1 LAPSHRD
8 DTERLSRVFQTQRE
22 IAAAGNDLAEM
33 TRIVLDRS
41 RAITGAEGAMLCL
54 VEGDDLVTRDAV
66 GIAATAPPRRPIA
79 TSVAKHAIETGQPLL
94 IEDCLNDPRLN
105 REMQRVI
112 GDTSLIC
119 IPLFQGPRVIGVIN
133 VMSSE
138 NGKQLTEEDR
148 QTMEM
153 LSVVLSAAVSHVAEY
168 EARRA
173 ETEALSRFNA
183 LFDGASIG
191 IVRSNSDGDVV
202 DVNPAVEEMFGY
214 PADEMVGVSFRNFMH
229 QDDLEQSIARFERMM
244 AGELDTYQFER
255 RYHRKDGKIVW
266 GQTTAVLERDADGN
280 PSFVHSMIEN
290 ITERKLAEQA
300 LVRQSELNQHQALH
314 DALTGLANRTLFNE
328 RIEQAIREAAREGS
342 QVAVL
347 VMDLD
352 NFKEVNDSLGHH
364 AGDVL
369 LAELGS
375 RVGGA
380 VRAVDTVA
388 RLGGDEFGILL
399 RKAEGR
405 EETIPAIE
413 RICQAVEQPV
423 TVQGLPLSVEASIGV
438 ALYPDDGRDVDALLQ
453 RADVA
458 MYGAKESNSSYV
470 FYDEAHDHRDPTRVM
485 LVGELRRA
493 IEERELVL
501 FYQPKARLG
510 SGEIESVEALL
521 RWQHPER
528 GLIFPD
534 AFIPLA
540 QQTGLIVPLT
550 LRVVDE
556 ALEQA
561 RRFLDRGMRLP
572 IAVNLSTRNLMDQD
586 FPTQVEQ
593 LLERWNV
600 DAGMLKFELT
610 ESTMIADPV
619 RTRDVIERLSALG
632 IELSIDDFGTGYS
645 CLAYLKRL
653 PVSEIKIDRSFVMDM
668 ASSDDSAT
676 IVRSIIDL
684 GGNLGLSVVAEG
696 VETQE
701 IWDEL
706 DALGC
711 PIAQGYHLSRPIPA
725 DALVEWLGDRG
736 FPGSVAAA

>member
-1 LAPSHRD
+1 LARNHRD
-8 DTERLSRVFQTQRE
+8 DTERLSRIFQTQRE

-41 RAITGAEGAMLCL
+41 RSITGAEGAMLCL
-54 VEGDDLVTRDAV
+54 VDGEELVTRLAV
-66 GIAATAPPRRPIA
+66 GIATKAPPRRPLA

-119 IPLFQGPRVIGVIN
+119 VPLFQGPRVVGVVN
-133 VMSSE
+133 VMSSD
-138 NGKQLTEEDR
+138 NGKRLTEEDR
-148 QTMEM
+148 ETMEM

-173 ETEALSRFNA
+173 EKEALSRFNA

-191 IVRSNSDGDVV
+191 IVRSDTDGDVV
-202 DVNPAVEEMFGY
+202 DVNPAVEEILGY
-214 PADEMVGVSFRNFMH
+214 SAAEMLGRSFRDFMH
-229 QDDLEQSIARFERMM
+229 QDDLQESIVRFDQMM
-244 AGELDTYQFER
+244 AGVCNSYQFER

-266 GQTTAVLERDADGN
+266 GQTTAVLERDADGR
-280 PSFVHSMIEN
+280 PRFVHSMIEN

-328 RIEQAIREAAREGS
+328 RIEQAIREAERERT

-399 RKAEGR
+399 RKAGGR

-413 RICQAVEQPV
+413 RVCQSVERPV

-438 ALYPDDGRDVDALLQ
+438 ALYPDDGRDVETLLQ

-458 MYGAKESNSSYV
+458 MYAAKEGNSSYA
-470 FYDEAHDHRDPTRVM
+470 FYDEALDHRDPTRVM

-528 GLIFPD
+528 GLIYPD

-556 ALEQA
+556 AL
-561 RRFLDRGMRLP
+561 DRGMRLP
-572 IAVNLSTRNLMDQD
+572 IAVNLSTRNLLDPQ
-586 FPTQVEQ
+586 FPNQVEE

-668 ASSDDSAT
+668 SSSEDSAT

-725 DALVEWLGDRG
+725 DALAEWLAERG
-736 FPGSVAAA
+736 HPGSVDEAAA

>member
-1 LAPSHRD
+1 A
-8 DTERLSRVFQTQRE
+8 
-22 IAAAGNDLAEM
+22 
-33 TRIVLDRS
+33 
-41 RAITGAEGAMLCL
+41 
-54 VEGDDLVTRDAV
+54 
-66 GIAATAPPRRPIA
+66 
-79 TSVAKHAIETGQPLL
+79 
-94 IEDCLNDPRLN
+94 
-105 REMQRVI
+105 
-112 GDTSLIC
+112 
-119 IPLFQGPRVIGVIN
+119 
-133 VMSSE
+133 
-138 NGKQLTEEDR
+138 
-148 QTMEM
+148 
-153 LSVVLSAAVSHVAEY
+153 
-168 EARRA
+168 
-173 ETEALSRFNA
+173 RFNA
-183 LFDGASIG
+183 LFDGASIA
-191 IVRSNSDGDVV
+191 IVRSDRGGEVV
-202 DVNPAVEEMFGY
+202 DVNPAVEEMLGY
-214 PADEMVGVSFRNFMH
+214 AAEEMLGVSFRNFMH
-229 QDDLEQSIARFERMM
+229 QDDLQHSIALFDQMM
-244 AGELDTYQFER
+244 AGELDSYQLER
-255 RYHRKDGKIVW
+255 RYHRKDGKIIW
-266 GQTTAVLERDADGN
+266 GQSTAVLERDADGQ
-280 PSFVHSMIEN
+280 PRFVHSMIEN
-290 ITERKLAEQA
+290 ITERKLSEQA

-328 RIEQAIREAAREGS
+328 RIEQAILEAEREGS

-375 RVGGA
+375 RVRGA

-399 RKAEGR
+399 RKAGGR
-405 EETIPAIE
+405 EEAIPAIE
-413 RICQAVEQPV
+413 RICESVERPV
-423 TVQGLPLSVEASIGV
+423 TVQGLPLSVEASIGI

-458 MYGAKESNSSYV
+458 MYAAKEGNSPYV
-470 FYDEAHDHRDPTRVM
+470 FYDEALDHRDPTRVM

-572 IAVNLSTRNLMDQD
+572 IAVNLSTRNLLDQQ
-586 FPTQVEQ
+586 FPDQVQ
-593 LLERWNV
+593 GLLEHWNV
-600 DAGMLKFELT
+600 DAAMLRFELT

-645 CLAYLKRL
+645 SLAYLKRL

-668 ASSDDSAT
+668 ASSEDSAT

-684 GGNLGLSVVAEG
+684 GGNLGLTVVAEG

-706 DALGC
+706 GALGC

-725 DALVEWLGDRG
+725 DALVEWLAERG
-736 FPGSVAAA
+736 FPGSLAA

>member
-1 LAPSHRD
+1 MARSHRD
-8 DTERLSRVFQTQRE
+8 DTERLSRVLETQRD

-41 RAITGAEGAMLCL
+41 RSITGAEGAMLCL
-54 VEGDDLVTRDAV
+54 VDGDELVTRDAV
-66 GIAATAPPRRPIA
+66 GIAEKALRRRPLA
-79 TSVAKHAIETGQPLL
+79 TSVARYAIETGQPIL
-94 IEDCLNDPRLN
+94 IEDCENDDRLN
-105 REMQRVI
+105 REMQRAV

-119 IPLFQGPRVIGVIN
+119 VPLFQGPRVVGVVN
-133 VMSSE
+133 VM
-138 NGKQLTEEDR
+138 NRNPAKRLTEEDR
-148 QTMEM
+148 ETMEM
-153 LSVVLSAAVSHVAEY
+153 LSVVLSAAVSHAAEY

-173 ETEALSRFNA
+173 EVEALSRFNA

-191 IVRSNSDGDVV
+191 IVRSNTDGDVV
-202 DVNPAVEEMFGY
+202 DVNPAVEEMLGY
-214 PADEMVGVSFRNFMH
+214 PAEEMVGVSFRNFMH
-229 QDDLEQSIARFERMM
+229 QDDLQQSIALFDRMM
-244 AGELDTYQFER
+244 AGEVDTYQFER
-255 RYHRKDGKIVW
+255 RYHRKDGKIIW
-266 GQTTAVLERDADGN
+266 GQSTAVLERDADGN
-280 PSFVHSMIEN
+280 PRFVHSMIEN

-328 RIEQAIREAAREGS
+328 RIEQAIREAERDRS

-375 RVGGA
+375 RVRGA

-399 RKAEGR
+399 RKAGGR

-413 RICQAVEQPV
+413 RICQAVERPV
-423 TVQGLPLSVEASIGV
+423 TVQGLPLSVEASIGIT
-438 ALYPDDGRDVDALLQ
+438 LYPDDGRDVETLLQ

-458 MYGAKESNSSYV
+458 MYAAKEGNSSYV
-470 FYDEAHDHRDPTRVM
+470 FYDEALDHRDPTRVM

-528 GLIFPD
+528 GLIYPD

-561 RRFLDRGMRLP
+561 RLFLDRGMRLP
-572 IAVNLSTRNLMDQD
+572 IAVNLSTRNLLDPQ
-586 FPTQVEQ
+586 FPDQVEEM
-593 LLERWNV
+593 LRRWNV

-668 ASSDDSAT
+668 ASSEDSAT

-706 DALGC
+706 GALGC

-725 DALVEWLGDRG
+725 DALAEWLAERG
-736 FPGSVAAA
+736 YPGSLAA

>member
-1 LAPSHRD
+1 LARSHRD
-8 DTERLSRVFQTQRE
+8 DNERLSRIFQTQRE

-54 VEGDDLVTRDAV
+54 VDGDQLVTRDAV
-66 GIAATAPPRRPIA
+66 GIAEKAHPRRPLA

-94 IEDCLNDPRLN
+94 IEDCENDHRLN
-105 REMQRVI
+105 REMQRAI

-119 IPLFQGPRVIGVIN
+119 VPLFQGPRVVGVVN
-133 VMSSE
+133 VMNSDPA
-138 NGKQLTEEDR
+138 KRLTEEDR
-148 QTMEM
+148 QTLEM

-191 IVRSNSDGDVV
+191 IVRSDQAGDVV
-202 DVNPAVEEMFGY
+202 DVNPAVEEMLGY
-214 PADEMVGVSFRNFMH
+214 PAEEMLGISFRNFMH
-229 QDDLEQSIARFERMM
+229 QDDLEESIARFDQMM
-244 AGELDTYQFER
+244 AGVCHSYQFER
-255 RYHRKDGKIVW
+255 RYHRKDGKVIW
-266 GQTTAVLERDADGN
+266 GQTTAVLELDADGN
-280 PSFVHSMIEN
+280 PRYVHSMIEN

-328 RIEQAIREAAREGS
+328 RIEQAILEAAREGS

-375 RVGGA
+375 RVSA
-380 VRAVDTVA
+380 VVRAVDTVA

-399 RKAEGR
+399 RKAGGR
-405 EETIPAIE
+405 EEAIQAIE
-413 RICQAVEQPV
+413 RICQAVERPV

-438 ALYPDDGRDVDALLQ
+438 TLYPDDGREVDALLQ

-470 FYDEAHDHRDPTRVM
+470 FYDEALDHRDPTRVM

-550 LRVVDE
+550 LRVVDD

-561 RRFLDRGMRLP
+561 RRFLDSDMRLP
-572 IAVNLSTRNLMDQD
+572 IAVNLSTRNLLDPQFPDQV
-586 FPTQVEQ
+586 QG
-593 LLERWNV
+593 LLEHWNV

-645 CLAYLKRL
+645 SLAYLKRL

-668 ASSDDSAT
+668 ASSEDSAT

-684 GGNLGLSVVAEG
+684 GGNLGLTVVAEG

-706 DALGC
+706 GALGC

-725 DALVEWLGDRG
+725 DALVEWLAERG
-736 FPGSVAAA
+736 FPGSIAA